1 MNAQLIPLDE
11 ISADKAPA
19 IYGCNVLD
27 HYVDLARA
35 EVVGEV
41 ADLNSR
47 KGRER
52 IASLAAQVARSKTAV
67 EKPGREYLKRIK
79 ELPKAIEAE
88 LREFA
93 QKMDGLRDEVRAP
106 LNEWQ
111 AAEDRRV
118 DHHQDRIEW
127 LNTRNDMPFD
137 ISAEQI
143 ADQIAAVESLLVDE
157 GFQEFEAEAA
167 RAKDKA
173 LTMLRAV
180 LATRRQKD
188 AEQAELEKLRA
199 EKVARDRQDEIDR
212 EAREI
217 IERETARIQQQAQ
230 ADADAAAQRER
241 DAKNEADRRELEL
254 KLQAEQSA
262 KRELEA
268 QQRADQ
274 AVRDADAQA
283 ERAANAERQRQAD
296 EQAKAKRETDAREAD
311 TKHKGSI
318 NRAALEAFI
327 AGGMPEECAKQAVTM
342 IAKGRIPSVKI
353 HY

>member
-1 MNAQLIPLDE
+1 MNAQLIPLEE

-41 ADLNSR
+41 VDLNSR

-88 LREFA
+88 LREFV

-111 AAEDRRV
+111 AAEDARI
-118 DHHQDRIEW
+118 DKHQDAIDWMKLRANENSD
-127 LNTRNDMPFD
+127 LDA
-137 ISAEQI
+137 AEL
-143 ADQIAAVESLLVDE
+143 AAAITEVEQVALGE
-157 GFQEFEAEAA
+157 HWQEFEAEAGQV
-167 RAKDKA
+167 KDKA
-173 LTMLRAV
+173 LTSLRAA
-180 LATRRQKD
+180 LAVRQQKD
-188 AEQAELEKLRA
+188 SEQAELEKLRA

-217 IERETARIQQQAQ
+217 VERETARIQRQAQ

-241 DAKNEADRRELEL
+241 DAKSEADRRELEL

-296 EQAKAKRETDAREAD
+296 EQAKAKREADAREAD
-311 TKHKGSI
+311 IKHKGSI

-327 AGGMPEECAKQAVTM
+327 AGGMPEECAKQAVTL